1 MKIYQIKEDS
11 FSSEVGYI
19 DAVHKWGLPGVDCPV
34 CNCIWSAVGLEYPS
48 IDLSNFAGE
57 KLYRQARP
65 EKLDVFLDLRK
76 KIADAFPE
84 LPLLD
89 PGTEFGHSVGRAA
102 GRLSGFVW
110 RAWRTISL
118 ESDALQKLVNAP
130 LNLPVAVKAELKF
143 KKDVQEVFEFDLPLK
158 GELINGV
165 YDGIQIKYCHAC
177 GRDSASKPEEILINR
192 LSIPDDTDIF
202 RVANFTTIILATERF
217 VETVT
222 NLNIKGAVF
231 EEVKIV

>member
-1 MKIYQIKEDS
+1 
-11 FSSEVGYI
+11 
-19 DAVHKWGLPGVDCPV
+19 
-34 CNCIWSAVGLEYPS
+34 
-48 IDLSNFAGE
+48 
-57 KLYRQARP
+57 
-65 EKLDVFLDLRK
+65 
-76 KIADAFPE
+76 
-84 LPLLD
+84 
-89 PGTEFGHSVGRAA
+89 FGHSVGRAA
-102 GRLSGFVW
+102 GQLSGFVW
-110 RAWRTISL
+110 RAWWTISL
-118 ESDALQKLVNAP
+118 ESNALQKLVNAP

-165 YDGIQIKYCHAC
+165 YDGIQIKYCYAC